1 MKNIK
6 QGNKNKAGNKLDI
19 KKIDKVMRSK
29 LEEKGISKEWLKRH
43 LVVI

>member
-1 MKNIK
+1 MKNTKQKNQKKIK
-6 QGNKNKAGNKLDI
+6 KLDI
-19 KKIDKVMRSK
+19 KKIDKTMRSH